1 MPASNGLAAPRRAP
15 ATKRSRPIATPRGKP
30 SRANWSSTS
39 PAAGRH
45 PTTANHRLR
54 WRRRNRAP
62 HLRTTSSPHGRRA
75 SQRAA
80 IIAGTEISGVTARP
94 LAGTTSH
101 TAPTHAARLY
111 PESPSPEP
119 TNDDIAGPPESGSA
133 GMLSAVLE
141 RAVVSDAADRATPRH
156 AGVPGRRAD
165 RAGVVCV
172 RTAVGDSLPTA
183 DLQIGRCR
191 VLGPDADV
199 LDRYHAVVAVTA
211 VVQQVDGPGHDAGSG
226 QRLSVDLLVA
236 GAAHA
241 NRGVRIAGCCP
252 AVV

>member
-119 TNDDIAGPPESGSA
+119 TNDDIAGPPEIASA
-133 GMLSAVLE
+133 LGRIGGHAIRSA
-141 RAVVSDAADRATPRH
+141 
-156 AGVPGRRAD
+156 
-165 RAGVVCV
+165 
-172 RTAVGDSLPTA
+172 RTGCR
-183 DLQIGRCR
+183 IGRCR
-191 VLGPDADV
+191 PSHPTT
-199 LDRYHAVVAVTA
+199 RRCSW
-211 VVQQVDGPGHDAGSG
+211 PSRGSG
-226 QRLSVDLLVA
+226 RRSVRK
-236 GAAHA
+236 
-241 NRGVRIAGCCP
+241 NRCR
-252 AVV
+252 

>member
-45 PTTANHRLR
+45 PATANHRLR

-119 TNDDIAGPPESGSA
+119 T
-133 GMLSAVLE
+133 
-141 RAVVSDAADRATPRH
+141 
-156 AGVPGRRAD
+156 
-165 RAGVVCV
+165 
-172 RTAVGDSLPTA
+172 
-183 DLQIGRCR
+183 
-191 VLGPDADV
+191 DADV

-211 VVQQVDGPGHDAGSG
+211 FVLQVYGHHQD
-226 QRLSVDLLVA
+226 LHSVPTRRAAAPVSYLLVSIRA
-236 GAAHA
+236 
-241 NRGVRIAGCCP
+241 
-252 AVV
+252 